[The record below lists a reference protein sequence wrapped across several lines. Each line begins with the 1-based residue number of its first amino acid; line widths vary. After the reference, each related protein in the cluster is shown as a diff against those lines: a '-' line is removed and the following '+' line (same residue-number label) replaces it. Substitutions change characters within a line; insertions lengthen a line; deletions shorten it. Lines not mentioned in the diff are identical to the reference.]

1 MFFCISIN
9 FFIRSIYIN
18 LIRNLNLHHFS
29 NVQVSKDLGVLA
41 GFPAT
46 MVMLFVIYF
55 ALKQSVHLALA
66 ISLGVVA
73 WGIFL
78 VAQKYIMAAFIS

>member
-1 MFFCISIN
+1 
-9 FFIRSIYIN
+9 
-18 LIRNLNLHHFS
+18 
-29 NVQVSKDLGVLA
+29 
-41 GFPAT
+41 
-46 MVMLFVIYF
+46 MLFVIYF